1 MKKKHSQSSKWF
13 SDVQLNWDAVN
24 SFISDVEVR
33 DNIPAIKVAAE
44 VARKTKSVIAEK
56 SKPQREKISGALE
69 KVFVDRNK
77 HKPSYPESSEAP
89 NEKQDIQTI
98 EEKKEGLIDVVSALD
113 TCAKARKGLHIN
125 TIARVHCL
133 YDNIYKTFWFT
144 SRTYTPRELSCLSQF
159 GRFVPQYSDVA
170 IRMQKN
176 EVGTSFQYST
186 INNIK
191 RTELHNV
198 LLENQSDLQNQTIAI
213 AGDATKYQYRN
224 IQEFLDALRLNRDDI
239 RDIEAKIQ
247 ELEKQRQGEKDPHV
261 KAQITNSIKKFQEE
275 YRILTLQQE
284 DLKNIT
290 IYIRKQGEMRY
301 SHIVDPIQTSIMSE
315 NLFDGKTVIIK
326 GGPGTGKTTTMIHR
340 LAYLTD
346 SFAIREDEQNKLNK
360 YKLNSAQRKHLLEA
374 KKAKRDWM
382 FFSPSQMLK
391 EYLSDAMKKEGLEN
405 TSEKVWNWKDYCR
418 MVLQDYYH
426 LLETTDNDAPFKICH
441 QIDMLFY
448 QGYDI
453 VKVFTDFYLD
463 QFRGAKTNLPQL
475 NTNGKIFEWTSIA
488 QNIQK
493 RLEEADFADLAHSVS
508 LFNTLE
514 SVYGKDCKRLLRE
527 RDKQLSELS
536 ENICAILDKNNRA
549 KSDIEEIFE
558 LASEVP
564 SDEIPEEEVIDE
576 EENEEVGL
584 TGKIQK
590 LLSPVLGN
598 KPKSHKLSGEI
609 QKWLKPYCYGKV
621 SNTDR
626 LSDEQKLM
634 SEILLP
640 LIENKFDD
648 EVQKVGEMMMFEQFA
663 QYTRGIR
670 SIMLNGIPARY
681 KKFRT
686 YLNKTKYEG
695 CNQKLLRVIMQSKQG
710 RELHYQE
717 QSLLLGFINTLVKQI
732 KGSTNTQI
740 KHDYVEAYDE
750 VARPII
756 GVDEATDF
764 SICDIYAMQS
774 LLTRDFNSLTLCGDI
789 MQRMTSYGI
798 KSWDELDNVLVNPK
812 PVDMKTS
819 YRQSKK
825 LLEVAKQLCID
836 VLGNTPNYKAFMK
849 SSKVPAPLVFVDEDE
864 HAKIGWISKRI
875 SEVYRAY
882 GEQLPSI
889 AIFVTDKGYIPH
901 FIENLQNTEFF
912 KEQKIK
918 VLDGTNSSSIPENHI
933 CIYPIEDV
941 KGMEFDV
948 VFFHNID
955 KSNAKMELVKRYIYV
970 GVSRAAFFLG
980 ITMNEENLEIS
991 RYFEKKKDW
1000 FKI

>member
-598 KPKSHKLSGEI
+598 KPKSHKLSVEI

-798 KSWDELDNVLVNPK
+798 KSWDELDSVLVNPK

-882 GEQLPSI
+882 G
-889 AIFVTDKGYIPH
+889 
-901 FIENLQNTEFF
+901 
-912 KEQKIK
+912 
-918 VLDGTNSSSIPENHI
+918 
-933 CIYPIEDV
+933 
-941 KGMEFDV
+941 
-948 VFFHNID
+948 
-955 KSNAKMELVKRYIYV
+955 
-970 GVSRAAFFLG
+970 
-980 ITMNEENLEIS
+980 
-991 RYFEKKKDW
+991 
-1000 FKI
+1000 